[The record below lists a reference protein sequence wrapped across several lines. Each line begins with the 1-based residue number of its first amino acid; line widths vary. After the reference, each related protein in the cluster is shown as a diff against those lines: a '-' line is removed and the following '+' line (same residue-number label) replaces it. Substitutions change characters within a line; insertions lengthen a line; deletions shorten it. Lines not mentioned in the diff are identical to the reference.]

1 MLFDDTKK
9 VILELVEQQSYMLKR
24 FYAKNILGMDL
35 EFFSVDGSSKK
46 YKYFIHNHNF
56 GYPCSRLTERTIEL
70 ALADE
75 WLNNCPESW
84 EIGAV
89 SPYYWP
95 KRVQNVVDPTDSH
108 PQVNYHGS
116 LFDFDIS
123 GKDLLLISTIE
134 HIGQS
139 QYGLEE
145 KADAVQSLEKISAE
159 ARNYLIT
166 IPVGW
171 NNLLDDFVFS
181 GGAKNLCNV
190 RFLIRNKYELW
201 EPVSSKYARLPYAGK
216 KPWANAVVVL
226 ERGNY
231 L

>member
-1 MLFDDTKK
+1 MLFNDKLK
-9 VILELVEQQSYMLKR
+9 LIPELVEQQSYILKR
-24 FYAKNILGMDL
+24 FYAKHFLEMDL
-35 EFFSVDGSSKK
+35 ESFSLEGYDKK
-46 YKYFIHNHNF
+46 YRYFNHSHNMGF
-56 GYPCSRLTERTIEL
+56 PCRRFTERTIEL

-75 WLNNCPESW
+75 WLNNNPDAW

-95 KRVQNVVDPTDSH
+95 KRVLNVIDPTDTH
-108 PQVNYHGS
+108 PQVNFHGS
-116 LFDFDIS
+116 LFDFDLS

-145 KADAVQSLEKISAE
+145 KVDAVQALEKISAE
-159 ARNYLIT
+159 ANNYLIT
-166 IPVGW
+166 FPVGW

-181 GGAKNLCNV
+181 GGAHDLCNV
-190 RFLIRNKYELW
+190 CFLVRNKYELW
-201 EPVSSKYARLPYAGK
+201 EPAPSKHARLPYGGK
-216 KPWANAVVVL
+216 KNWANSVAIL
-226 ERGNY
+226 ERGNK

>member
-1 MLFDDTKK
+1 MFFNDKIK
-9 VILELVEQQSYMLKR
+9 IALELLEQQSYLLKR
-24 FYAKNILGMDL
+24 SYAKNILGMNV
-35 EFFSVDGSSKK
+35 EFFSIDGSDKM
-46 YKYFIHNHNF
+46 YKYFIHNHNL
-56 GYPCSRLTERTIEL
+56 GYPCRRYSERTIEL

-75 WLNNCPESW
+75 WLNNCPNSW

-95 KRVQNVVDPTDSH
+95 KRVQNVIDPTDPH

-116 LFDFDIS
+116 LFDFDFS

-145 KADAVQSLEKISAE
+145 MVDAVRAFEKIAVE
-159 ARNYLIT
+159 ANNFLIT
-166 IPVGW
+166 VPIGW

-181 GGAKNLCNV
+181 GGANDLCNV
-190 RFLIRNKYELW
+190 FFLVRNRFELW
-201 EPVSSKYARLPYAGK
+201 ESVPSKYARLPYAGK
-216 KPWANAVVVL
+216 KPWANSVAIL
-226 ERGNY
+226 ERGNK